1 MANRRNE
8 GGMPA
13 EPRDDTPGMTDDRS
27 REHQT
32 GEDVRGIGES
42 GVSDEEFEDTEDLDE
57 LEEDEDDE
65 GSF

>member
-13 EPRDDTPGMTDDRS
+13 EPRDDTRGMTDGPDY
-27 REHQT
+27 QT
-32 GEDVRGIGES
+32 GEDVRGIGE
-42 GVSDEEFEDTEDLDE
+42 GVGDEEFEDTEDLDE
-57 LEEDEDDE
+57 SDEEDEDEE